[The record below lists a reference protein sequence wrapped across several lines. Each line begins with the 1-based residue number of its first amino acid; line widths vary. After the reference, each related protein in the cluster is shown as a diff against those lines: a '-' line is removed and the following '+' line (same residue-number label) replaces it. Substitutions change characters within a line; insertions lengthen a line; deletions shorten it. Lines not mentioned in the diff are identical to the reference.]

1 MFGDCTHNEVD
12 LYESDSADD
21 ASRRA
26 RTFSVLE
33 WASDLHVQHPAS
45 TRQLIRGLSAIPP
58 RCANGRQGQSNERI
72 GIPTSEC
79 AHHCQVVSN
88 ARIKLFHFFNMLTF
102 YHRLV
107 LPLVIR
113 QTVNI
118 TNSGF
123 NFTETTDLSTFG
135 FLYGTFPAA
144 PGVFVVATR
153 YNTDV
158 DLVSLTHY

>member
-1 MFGDCTHNEVD
+1 MTRKRFGANFDNN
-12 LYESDSADD
+12 
-21 ASRRA
+21 
-26 RTFSVLE
+26 F
-33 WASDLHVQHPAS
+33 HV
-45 TRQLIRGLSAIPP
+45 
-58 RCANGRQGQSNERI
+58 
-72 GIPTSEC
+72 
-79 AHHCQVVSN
+79 
-88 ARIKLFHFFNMLTF
+88 
-102 YHRLV
+102 HRLV

-118 TNSGF
+118 TNSGY

-158 DLVSLTHY
+158 DLVML

>member
-1 MFGDCTHNEVD
+1 M
-12 LYESDSADD
+12 
-21 ASRRA
+21 
-26 RTFSVLE
+26 
-33 WASDLHVQHPAS
+33 
-45 TRQLIRGLSAIPP
+45 
-58 RCANGRQGQSNERI
+58 
-72 GIPTSEC
+72 
-79 AHHCQVVSN
+79 
-88 ARIKLFHFFNMLTF
+88 
-102 YHRLV
+102 

-118 TNSGF
+118 TNAGF

-158 DLVSLTHY
+158 DLVSSRRKNSKVLKTYEGDA